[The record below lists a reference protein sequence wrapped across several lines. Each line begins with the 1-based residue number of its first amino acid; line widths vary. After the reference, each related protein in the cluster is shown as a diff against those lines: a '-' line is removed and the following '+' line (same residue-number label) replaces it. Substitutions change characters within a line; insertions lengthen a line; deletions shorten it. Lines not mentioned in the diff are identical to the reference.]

1 MRVEQE
7 AVGTFL
13 VVRVSGEFDA
23 AGVDAFRAAVEE
35 GLAGSDLKSLVV
47 DLRGVT
53 FLDSSGLGALLGR
66 DRRQVQAGGS
76 MRLLNPSPAV
86 KPILE
91 LSGIYRIMPVFE
103 SEVRALGSR

>member
-1 MRVEQE
+1 MRLESE

-13 VVRVSGEFDA
+13 VVRLAGEFDA
-23 AGVDAFRAAVEE
+23 AGVEAFRQAVEE
-35 GLAGSDLKSLVV
+35 GLGAGELKSLVV

-53 FLDSSGLGALLGR
+53 FLDSSALGALLGR
-66 DRRQVQAGGS
+66 FRRLSQIGGS
-76 MRLLNPSPAV
+76 MRLLNPSLTV

-103 SEVRALGSR
+103 SEVRALGTR